1 MLPISIYPMWYNVIP
16 PFVPLNPNLCPT
28 YPIITKGFDYS
39 IFRNYIGYVHG
50 NVTKNKMGFCN
61 QFLWLFHAQGKELH
75 IPNGKL
81 QNCGNIFQGSAIAKE
96 HCATEIPCFHVFLC
110 LISCNQNLT
119 YLCDFHMHCYSGKRS
134 TKVMKITNKR
144 DIIARIVVRKL
155 LLQMSATN
163 RSPGRW
169 QYF

>member
-1 MLPISIYPMWYNVIP
+1 MRIWGLIWINTFFSVCTYSPFSHPALFNVLSRIAKSACQQQIDQQ
-16 PFVPLNPNLCPT
+16 NST
-28 YPIITKGFDYS
+28 ITK
-39 IFRNYIGYVHG
+39 
-50 NVTKNKMGFCN
+50 T
-61 QFLWLFHAQGKELH
+61 HAQGKELH

-110 LISCNQNLT
+110 LISCNQNLP
-119 YLCDFHMHCYSGKRS
+119 YLCDFHMHCYSGKRN
-134 TKVMKITNKR
+134 TKVMKITKKR

-155 LLQMSATN
+155 LLQMFATN

>member
-1 MLPISIYPMWYNVIP
+1 MRIWGLMWISTFFSVCTYSPFSQPTLFNVLSRIAKS
-16 PFVPLNPNLCPT
+16 VCQQQINQQNST
-28 YPIITKGFDYS
+28 ITE
-39 IFRNYIGYVHG
+39 
-50 NVTKNKMGFCN
+50 T
-61 QFLWLFHAQGKELH
+61 HAQGKELH

-81 QNCGNIFQGSAIAKE
+81 QNCGNIFQGSTIAKE

-110 LISCNQNLT
+110 LISYNQNLT
-119 YLCDFHMHCYSGKRS
+119 YLCDFHMHCYSGKRN

-155 LLQMSATN
+155 LLQMSASN
-163 RSPGRW
+163 RSLGRW